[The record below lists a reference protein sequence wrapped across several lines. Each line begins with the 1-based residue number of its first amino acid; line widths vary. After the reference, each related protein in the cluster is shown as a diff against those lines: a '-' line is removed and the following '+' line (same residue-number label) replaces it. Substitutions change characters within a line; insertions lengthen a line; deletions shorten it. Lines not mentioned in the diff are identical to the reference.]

1 MRLSRGMLAGG
12 MLGAV
17 LGVAFTVLSLFQ
29 YDSERTTVGE
39 VVAVGLLIGVPIS
52 MLAGVI
58 GGWIWELIFRPG
70 R

>member
-17 LGVAFTVLSLFQ
+17 LGIAFTVLSLFQ
-29 YDSERTTVGE
+29 YDSERTTAGE